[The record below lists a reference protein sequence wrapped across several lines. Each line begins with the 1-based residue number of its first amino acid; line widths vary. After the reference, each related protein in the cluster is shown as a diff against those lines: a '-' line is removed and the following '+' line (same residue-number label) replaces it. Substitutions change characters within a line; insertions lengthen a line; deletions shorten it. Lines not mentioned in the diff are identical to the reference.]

1 MRAKGYFMS
10 IRHYPRNSQARTDKA
25 LAGDRKFPTKAG
37 FGPRN
42 IQSGHDGFLA
52 IRPDVD
58 TTNVAST
65 IWGY

>member
-1 MRAKGYFMS
+1 MS
-10 IRHYPRNSQARTDKA
+10 TRRYPRNSQSRNDKA
-25 LAGDRKFPTKAG
+25 LNGSKAFPTKAG

-42 IQSGHDGFLA
+42 IQSAHDGFLQ

-58 TTNVAST
+58 TTAVAST